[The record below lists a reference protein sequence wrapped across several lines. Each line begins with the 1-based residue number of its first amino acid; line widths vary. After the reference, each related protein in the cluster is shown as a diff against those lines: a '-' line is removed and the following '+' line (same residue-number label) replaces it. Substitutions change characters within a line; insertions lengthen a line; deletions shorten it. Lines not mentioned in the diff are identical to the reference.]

1 MKKTARKLA
10 LIGNAGVLLVM
21 CLLML
26 MELLLPLDRALF
38 GYNMS
43 QSKSQMPDER
53 IIVVAIDE
61 YTLQELG
68 AFNTWTRDKYATLL
82 DHMYT
87 PETEPAA
94 VGFDI
99 LFTSESVP
107 EADAAFAEALERHDG
122 IILPSYANTE
132 SEFSRSLEGASD
144 KSLLQPEEWVHP
156 IPMFAE
162 HTDRAHINARLDKD
176 GVIRR
181 TLLQLGQPDDGPMP
195 SLALQMARMAEAD
208 VGPFLDM
215 NARDEILIDYNM
227 VSGDFWTVPF
237 VDVYNGNFPAENF
250 DDMLVLVGFTA
261 VGYDTGATTVE
272 SEMKLVYVHGNILH
286 QLLQGETIRELHGL
300 WISLISLLMFALMPL
315 VAWRFR
321 TMTGSLLAAGTA
333 LALLAAQYA
342 SFQWLDWHFN
352 AVEPLV
358 VLLLSYLVNITLKSF
373 LENKQKNFITKQ
385 FGRYLSPD
393 LVREIARSDQE
404 IKLGG
409 INKELSILFLDIRG
423 FTTLSEKLP
432 PEQVLDF
439 LNTMFDMITRKALD
453 NKGTIDKFI
462 GDAAMVIFN
471 APLDVPDHE
480 YRAVRT
486 AWDIQESMK
495 EVRRMIEE
503 KHGIT
508 VSVGIGVNTGMVVV
522 GNIGSFLRVDYTA
535 IGDNVNIAARIE
547 SNTQPNQILVSEE
560 TYERTKGSFVYNCI
574 GERMMKGKSVP
585 VKLYEVVDLKSAQ

>member
-1 MKKTARKLA
+1 
-10 LIGNAGVLLVM
+10 
-21 CLLML
+21 
-26 MELLLPLDRALF
+26 
-38 GYNMS
+38 
-43 QSKSQMPDER
+43 
-53 IIVVAIDE
+53 
-61 YTLQELG
+61 
-68 AFNTWTRDKYATLL
+68 
-82 DHMYT
+82 MYT

-208 VGPFLDM
+208 VEPFLDM

>member
-1 MKKTARKLA
+1 MKKTARKLS

-38 GYNMS
+38 AYNMN
-43 QSKSQMPDER
+43 QAKSQTPDER
-53 IIVVAIDE
+53 IIIVTIDE

-68 AFNTWTRDKYATLL
+68 AFNTWTREKYATLL

-87 PETEPAA
+87 PETGPTA

-99 LFTSESVP
+99 LFTSESIP
-107 EADAAFAEALERHDG
+107 EADAAFAEALEKYDG

-132 SEFSRSLEGASD
+132 SEFTRSLEGAED
-144 KSLLQPEEWVHP
+144 KGLLQPTEWVHP

-162 HTDRAHINARLDKD
+162 HTERAHINARLDKD

-181 TLLQLGQPDDGPMP
+181 TLLQLGQPDGEPMP
-195 SLALQMARMAEAD
+195 SLALQMARMAGAD
-208 VGPFLDM
+208 VEPYLRM

-237 VDVYNGNFPAENF
+237 VDVWNGNFPAENF
-250 DDMLVLVGFTA
+250 DDMLVLVGFSA
-261 VGYDTGATTVE
+261 VGYDSGSTTIE

-286 QLLQGETIRELHGL
+286 QLLQGEKIQELNGL
-300 WISLISLLMFALMPL
+300 WITVISLLMFVLMPL
-315 VAWRFR
+315 VAWRLR
-321 TMTGSLLAAGTA
+321 TITGSLVAAGTA
-333 LALLAAQYA
+333 IALLAAQFV
-342 SFQWLDWHFN
+342 SFQWLDVHFN
-352 AVEPLV
+352 AVEPLAA
-358 VLLLSYLVNITLKSF
+358 LLLTYLVNITLKSF

-393 LVREIARSDQE
+393 LVHEIARSDQE

-462 GDAAMVIFN
+462 GDAAMIIYN
-471 APLDVPDHE
+471 APLDVPNHE
-480 YRAVRT
+480 YCAVRT
-486 AWDIQESMK
+486 AWDIQEAMK
-495 EVRRMIEE
+495 EVRRTIEE
-503 KHGIT
+503 KHGVT

-560 TYERTKGSFVYNCI
+560 TYERTKDNFIYNCI

-585 VKLYEVVDLKSAQ
+585 VKLYEVLDLKSS